1 MYLEN
6 LTILNGENTL
16 EFDSLNTLYT
26 INVESTVEFLELEY
40 VASSED
46 VIVEVIGNENF
57 VEGQNIVYINLSL
70 EDELTQYKLIVNK
83 EEVFT
88 VFTEVNIEDYT
99 SSPTILFEGY
109 SVISLIMFCAFFI
122 IVLFKF
128 LVIDELKKH

>member
-40 VASSED
+40 IASSED